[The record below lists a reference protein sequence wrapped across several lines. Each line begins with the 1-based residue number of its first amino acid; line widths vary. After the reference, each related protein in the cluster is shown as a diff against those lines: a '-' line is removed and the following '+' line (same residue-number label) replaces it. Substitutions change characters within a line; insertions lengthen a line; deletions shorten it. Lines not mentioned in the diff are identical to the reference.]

1 MKHSVIGMDI
11 AKRVFQLHSVDPTT
25 GEIERIK
32 LRRDEVL
39 PFFAQRSASLVA
51 IEACGSAHW
60 WARELRRLGHEVKLL
75 APKSVR
81 PFVRSNKTDAADARA
96 IWTAVQQ
103 PEARLVAVK
112 SGQQQAILALHR
124 LRAQLM
130 KFRIMQTNALR
141 GLLYEFGEVLPEGY
155 SALAKA
161 LPAALASVAER
172 LPAMLIDSLR
182 EQWARV
188 QMINTEI
195 TTIERR
201 LASALR
207 ASEPCRQI
215 AAIPGVGLLTAT
227 AAVAALGEPNSFAS
241 GREFAAWLG
250 LVPRQ
255 SGTGGRIRQLG
266 LSKRG
271 DSYLRTLLI
280 HGARSVMVR
289 GKHSPWVA
297 ALLKRRPYS
306 VAVAALANKLAR
318 TIWAVLARG
327 RPYDVTVFDVS
338 VEPAMHIA

>member
-1 MKHSVIGMDI
+1 MYI
-11 AKRVFQLHSVDPTT
+11 AKRVFQLHSVDPAT
-25 GEIERIK
+25 GEIERVR

-51 IEACGSAHW
+51 MEACGSAHW

-112 SGQQQAILALHR
+112 SEQQQTILALHR

-141 GLLYEFGEVLPEGY
+141 GLLYEFGEVLPEGH

-161 LPAALASVAER
+161 LPTALASVAKR

-188 QMINTEI
+188 QTIDSEI

-201 LASALR
+201 LARALR
-207 ASEPCRQI
+207 ATEQCQRL

-227 AAVAALGEPNSFAS
+227 AAVAAIGEANTFAS

-271 DSYLRTLLI
+271 DTYLRTLLI
-280 HGARSVMVR
+280 HGARSVIAR
-289 GKHSPWVA
+289 GRQSPWLE
-297 ALLKRRPYS
+297 ALLRRRPYS

-327 RPYDVTVFDVS
+327 RPYDAAAFDVS
-338 VEPAMHIA
+338 GEPAMHTA

>member
-1 MKHSVIGMDI
+1 MDI

-112 SGQQQAILALHR
+112 SEQQQAILALHR

-161 LPAALASVAER
+161 LPAARASGAER

-280 HGARSVMVR
+280 HGARSVMAR

-338 VEPAMHIA
+338 AEPAMHIA

>member
-1 MKHSVIGMDI
+1 
-11 AKRVFQLHSVDPTT
+11 
-25 GEIERIK
+25 
-32 LRRDEVL
+32 
-39 PFFAQRSASLVA
+39 VA

-112 SGQQQAILALHR
+112 SEQQQAILALHR

>member
-1 MKHSVIGMDI
+1 MDI

-112 SGQQQAILALHR
+112 SEQQQAILALHR